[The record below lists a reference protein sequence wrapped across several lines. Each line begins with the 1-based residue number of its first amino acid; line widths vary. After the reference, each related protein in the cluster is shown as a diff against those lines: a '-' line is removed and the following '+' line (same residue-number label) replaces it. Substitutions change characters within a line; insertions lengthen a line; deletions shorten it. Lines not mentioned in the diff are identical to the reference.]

1 MLVGAFKDRTQ
12 ISTFSELINITAKFC
27 WHLHPLHHAGAWM
40 KRDSLLFR
48 AEKRSLPSQWMASGP
63 TETQPRHCR
72 ALETLHIKLQL
83 FVTRFLVYLGSP
95 KDFTWLVM
103 CSQAAR
109 AQWEHLLAFMW
120 EILASD
126 NMDIFCFLWLASF
139 SSHNN
144 LLSDLCQL
152 SGGRRCVYTKYS
164 NKILLLILLALSTF
178 YVDVSFVNIY

>member
-12 ISTFSELINITAKFC
+12 VSTFSELINITAKFC
-27 WHLHPLHHAGAWM
+27 WHLHPPHHAGAWM

-95 KDFTWLVM
+95 KNFTCLVM

-126 NMDIFCFLWLASF
+126 NMDIFCFLWLAF
-139 SSHNN
+139 F
-144 LLSDLCQL
+144 
-152 SGGRRCVYTKYS
+152 
-164 NKILLLILLALSTF
+164 LLAQQFAFGSLSAF
-178 YVDVSFVNIY
+178 RRASLRVHKIFK